1 MPLEAGTYISDLNA
15 ANPLGTDQKKQGD
28 DHLRLIKAALQAT
41 FTNANGAIT
50 PTPAQ
55 FNVLAE
61 MAALTILGNGT
72 NAAAAPTALA
82 AGTDNQVLRRSGTA
96 VAFGAVNV
104 ASSDAVTG
112 ALAIANGGT
121 GSTTASGA
129 RTALGLGS
137 LATLSSISNSNWS
150 GTDLAVTNGGTGA
163 SDAATA
169 RTNLGLGSISTYP
182 LTISTAAPSGG
193 SNGDLWFQREA

>member
-1 MPLEAGTYISDLNA
+1 MPLETGTYISDLNA
-15 ANPLGTDQKKQGD
+15 SNPLDLDQKKQGD
-28 DHLRLIKAALQAT
+28 DHLRLIKAVLKAT
-41 FTNANGAIT
+41 LPNANGAIN

-55 FNVLAE
+55 FNVLSE
-61 MAALTILGNGT
+61 MAALTVLSNAT

-96 VAFGAVNV
+96 LAFGAVNL

-121 GSTTASGA
+121 GATTASAA
-129 RTALGLGS
+129 RTALGLG
-137 LATLSSISNSNWS
+137 TV
-150 GTDLAVTNGGTGA
+150 AVENTVPLTKGGTGA
-163 SDAATA
+163 TTAATA
-169 RTNLGLGSISTYP
+169 RTNLGLGSIATYP